1 MANNKFYGYSPK
13 NDKPTKK
20 QGQAYS
26 GLEKSSRAGQMTKDG
41 TYANL
46 GNRLDR
52 VNPYEF
58 RKGMDYEL
66 TQLGI
71 SRLAES
77 TPDERE
83 KATESVLKNLEEKH
97 PAYYSALLQFE
108 TGMNQGSNIK
118 EKTFNQF
125 LKTYSLGHGD
135 GMMSVE
141 KEFKDDKMIEL
152 KEAIRTQIKEVLLE
166 GKKDK
171 EKDDDDLDKEAG
183 KGAKKGSKKLSKF
196 DKEREAIE
204 KHLEDLKEKKDKEL
218 ERYKKSKKDK
228 KAVDAY
234 KKSID
239 LSDGDKK
246 KLEKTAEKFDVP
258 SKEYVAK
265 DIPGTIKD
273 LEKRLKAID
282 KDEEKAVA
290 KLREEKNDIAL
301 TDMTR
306 EEQIRLLNII
316 KERGIS
322 LREGKD
328 SIKIYYEIAKLS
340 FLEGLAK
347 GLKL

>member
-1 MANNKFYGYSPK
+1 MANDKYYGYSPK
-13 NDKPTKK
+13 KEEIPTK
-20 QGQAYS
+20 
-26 GLEKSSRAGQMTKDG
+26 
-41 TYANL
+41 
-46 GNRLDR
+46 LDR

-66 TQLGI
+66 TAVGV

-77 TPDERE
+77 TPEERE
-83 KATESVLKNLEEKH
+83 KATESVLKNLDSH
-97 PAYYSALLQFE
+97 SGYYSALIHYE
-108 TGMNQGSNIK
+108 TKYRNASK
-118 EKTFNQF
+118 KPAFKTW
-125 LKTYSLGHGD
+125 L
-135 GMMSVE
+135 
-141 KEFKDDKMIEL
+141 KEFYEENNMKEVDKSFKNDKMEEL
-152 KEAIRTQIKEVLLE
+152 KESIKSQIRLTLFE

-171 EKDDDDLDKEAG
+171 EKDDDDIDKEAG

-204 KHLEDLKEKKDKEL
+204 KHLEDLKDKKDKEL
-218 ERYKKSKKDK
+218 EKYKKSKKDK

-234 KKSID
+234 KKAID
-239 LSDGDKK
+239 LSDKDKK

-322 LREGKD
+322 LREGSD